1 MDNSVSNAVRFINA
15 YNQIDQTLR
24 AVYNFKRNMS
34 FNDMI
39 RRAVPLNSIVRKYED
54 KLIDYARLRN
64 AIIHNSNEERVIAEP
79 HTDVVE
85 EFEKIASILS
95 EPPTVIKQIAS
106 RNVLV
111 LDSDVSIK
119 TAMETVAKSG
129 FKCIPICHNETIAG
143 VLTAN
148 RLVYFLGTKCSEGA
162 SIDDYI
168 DKTPVSEMIDE
179 TDAEVIFAVR
189 SVALTVEEALN
200 LFQQKRKLQA
210 IIITRTGS
218 NLENPVGILT
228 IANIIDLNKIVE
240 DYSI

>member
-1 MDNSVSNAVRFINA
+1 MENTSNSVRFINA

-39 RRAVPLNSIVRKYED
+39 RRSVPLNSIVRKYED

-79 HTDVVE
+79 HLEVVE
-85 EFEKIASILS
+85 EFEKIAGLLS
-95 EPPTVIKQIAS
+95 EPPIAIKQIAN

-111 LDSDVSIK
+111 LDSGASIK
-119 TAMETVAKSG
+119 TAFETMSRSG
-129 FKCIPICHNETIAG
+129 FKCIPIIHNETIAG
-143 VLTAN
+143 VVTAP
-148 RLVYFLGTKCSEGA
+148 RLVTVLGAKCGENA
-162 SIDDYI
+162 DIDTYL
-168 DKTPVSEMIDE
+168 KKATVEELIDE
-179 TDAEVIFAVR
+179 SDAEVIFAVR
-189 SVALTVEEALN
+189 GVTLTVEEALN

-218 NLENPVGILT
+218 NLESPVGILT
-228 IANIIDLNKIVE
+228 IGNVIDLNKVVE
-240 DYSI
+240 DYNV